1 MYRDALSIIRDPEVT
16 DREKEMLIMK
26 NLIPLFYTSANNH
39 SVNMKNVFNS
49 SCFVDYISV
58 FLPSLTPTAPTASTS
73 FIIALLKLNTLLVKY
88 CSTLID
94 ASAKTTLFS
103 FAWNLYRSAD
113 DGLISYSLLFLCQ
126 FVKEYKVVGLVSR
139 LFLNI
144 IHFYNNAHID
154 VIYKASGL
162 LSDGRS
168 VTRG

>member
-73 FIIALLKLNTLLVKY
+73 FIIALLKLNTLL
-88 CSTLID
+88 
-94 ASAKTTLFS
+94 AKTTLSS

-126 FVKEYKVVGLVSR
+126 FVKEYKVEGLVSR